1 MDHLLRNSEK
11 TGGGATSVAPSSNLR
26 PPVPDHSGACARVR
40 EAEYRWT
47 APKRCIYCIKAKVY
61 THYML

>member
-26 PPVPDHSGACARVR
+26 PPYFSPSGACARVR

-47 APKRCIYCIKAKVY
+47 ALKRCIIHSIAKVY
-61 THYML
+61 TKHTS

>member
-1 MDHLLRNSEK
+1 MDHLLRNSEN
-11 TGGGATSVAPSSNLR
+11 GGRGDFGRPVCQPQTSLFL
-26 PPVPDHSGACARVR
+26 PPGACARVR

-47 APKRCIYCIKAKVY
+47 ALKRCIYCIKAKVY